1 MLNKVV
7 TFAVLFQMVMS
18 CRCARLIPVYD
29 INTEERFAFPEDFLK
44 LVLEY
49 QLLDETE
56 DSQYSIPDQLD
67 GEGCTFF
74 FFGRIFAVRRFNDVH
89 NSMTFTV
96 HHFDDVHSSSL

>member
-7 TFAVLFQMVMS
+7 TLAVLFQMVMS
-18 CRCARLIPVYD
+18 CKCTRLIPVFD

-56 DSQYSIPDQLD
+56 ESQYSIPDQLD
-67 GEGCTFF
+67 EEGCTFLFLKNICNSSF
-74 FFGRIFAVRRFNDVH
+74 F
-89 NSMTFTV
+89 
-96 HHFDDVHSSSL
+96 